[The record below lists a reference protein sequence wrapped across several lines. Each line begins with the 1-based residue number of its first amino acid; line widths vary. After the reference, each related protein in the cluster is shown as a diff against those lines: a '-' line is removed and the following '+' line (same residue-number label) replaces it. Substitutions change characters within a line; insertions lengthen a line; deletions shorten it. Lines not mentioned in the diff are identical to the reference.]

1 MAKFKVGDKVRIL
14 DGSNIEDYEGAWVNS
29 MKKYINSVHAIGMID
44 EKTST
49 KPRYLMKDIPWV
61 WDERGLEL
69 VTKREPKH
77 KFKVGDKIIGNK
89 KANDRYYVTKQGWIG
104 IVTAIF
110 DNEFNT
116 FNAIGPCDNK
126 DATFTLEEEY
136 FDLYGEPQKIV
147 ITNDGKTTIA
157 ALYNG
162 KQRIKDAKAV
172 CAPNDKF
179 DFNYGASLALDRLTG
194 FVRGSIDQTLN
205 NEGEYFTGKVRCVRV
220 DIGNQGWLTKG
231 KVYTFVNGYSV
242 DDLGDRLP
250 LLTQIHSVKELNDT
264 LYSDFEE
271 VKFDWDGFKAGEFN
285 VIVNRKNIDRFL
297 KECDE
302 HKIKWTTV
310 KATKFNPI
318 KDLDDA
324 PPIIKFLV
332 DAEQTEKCDLEVE
345 NGKLKYSF
353 KLDMRDETVIYD

>member
-1 MAKFKVGDKVRIL
+1 MAKFKVGDKVKIL
-14 DGSNIEDYEGAWVNS
+14 DGSKIKDYEGSWVDS
-29 MKKYINSVHAIGMID
+29 MEKYINKVFTIRMID
-44 EKTST
+44 EKNGTE
-49 KPRYLMKDIPWV
+49 PRYLMKEIPYI

-69 VTKREPKH
+69 ITKQESKH

-89 KANDRYYVTKQGWIG
+89 KASDRYGFTREGWIG
-104 IVTAIF
+104 RVTKVF
-110 DNEFNT
+110 DTPRFGDD
-116 FNAIGPCDNK
+116 FRAIGPLGNINK
-126 DATFTLEEEY
+126 EFGLEEEY
-136 FDLYGEPQKIV
+136 FDLYTEPQKIV
-147 ITNDGKTTIA
+147 ITTDGKITIA

-162 KQRIKDAKAV
+162 KKRIKDAKAV
-172 CAPNDKF
+172 CAPNNKF
-179 DFNYGASLALDRLTG
+179 NFEYGASLALDRLTG
-194 FVRGSIDQTLN
+194 FIRGSVDQTLD
-205 NEGEYFTGKVRCVRV
+205 K
-220 DIGNQGWLTKG
+220 
-231 KVYTFVNGYSV
+231 
-242 DDLGDRLP
+242 
-250 LLTQIHSVKELNDT
+250 T

-271 VKFDWDGFKAGEFN
+271 VKFDWDGFKAGKFN
-285 VIVNRKNIDRFL
+285 VIVNRKNIDHFL
-297 KECDE
+297 KKCDE